1 MLVTDTNV
9 VEGRAKAPGRETGM
23 KSRWVGSRYEKKVA
37 GKMPFPPP
45 PGAMRGIDR
54 GGDAGDRPPL
64 PSGHP
69 TAWAV
74 LTEGTIL
81 QGTAYP
87 LPVFP

>member
-1 MLVTDTNV
+1 
-9 VEGRAKAPGRETGM
+9 M
-23 KSRWVGSRYEKKVA
+23 KHGWARSKEALQSKPA
-37 GKMPFPPP
+37 G
-45 PGAMRGIDR
+45 GERQVSER
-54 GGDAGDRPPL
+54 DRPPL

-74 LTEGTIL
+74 LNEGTIL